1 MLTQQRML
9 YDFHISQIR
18 KKPGSLHAT
27 YLLTGRQRVTQQQQ
41 SHAIGSQEEDGGD
54 THMQS
59 SPLPASS
66 APETQEN
73 GQEELSWIKLMT
85 LAKEEHVDGEQQ
97 PETTIS
103 MVPSSHT

>member
-1 MLTQQRML
+1 
-9 YDFHISQIR
+9 
-18 KKPGSLHAT
+18 
-27 YLLTGRQRVTQQQQ
+27 
-41 SHAIGSQEEDGGD
+41 
-54 THMQS
+54 MQS

-103 MVPSSHT
+103 MVPFSHT